1 MEKASLPPSH
11 SPGQAAAPVP
21 PGPRLVS
28 ILSPT
33 PKLSTPTTQWCL
45 NVPELESAH
54 PSLITSLWT
63 PDTSFPTFLCGTYL
77 CVFFLFFKLD
87 IFFIYTFLFETD
99 TFLYLEANWLG
110 KDGIKVST
118 VSTCYFLS
126 YYKDSGHLNTCL
138 PIAQQSLYSL
148 SLYMDTET
156 IILLLKYEN
165 PEPICFPKSGK
176 NRS

>member
-87 IFFIYTFLFETD
+87 IFFIYILNAIPKAPYALPCPAPQPTQSCCLTLAFPCTGAYALCKTK
-99 TFLYLEANWLG
+99 G
-110 KDGIKVST
+110 
-118 VSTCYFLS
+118 LS
-126 YYKDSGHLNTCL
+126 SGMLLTND
-138 PIAQQSLYSL
+138 L
-148 SLYMDTET
+148 SSV
-156 IILLLKYEN
+156 
-165 PEPICFPKSGK
+165 PRVVCFS
-176 NRS
+176 

>member
-1 MEKASLPPSH
+1 MKLVWCASIISHSTKFGTKAYLSSRSTKGSMEKASLPPSH

-45 NVPELESAH
+45 NVRELESAH

-87 IFFIYTFLFETD
+87 IFFIYILNAIPKAPYALPQTLLSNPPTPASWPWHSP
-99 TFLYLEANWLG
+99 YW
-110 KDGIKVST
+110 GI
-118 VSTCYFLS
+118 
-126 YYKDSGHLNTCL
+126 
-138 PIAQQSLYSL
+138 
-148 SLYMDTET
+148 
-156 IILLLKYEN
+156 
-165 PEPICFPKSGK
+165 
-176 NRS
+176 